1 MDCRFLAIMVE
12 FRGVDDAELGFL
24 ESDVVGLDESLG
36 GPPGEDCLLGGSDA
50 CLLSVEFLGDST
62 TIFKGGGGG
71 SSSASGGYI
80 GNNDE
85 CKTSHPLGVSSI
97 RVCKG

>member
-1 MDCRFLAIMVE
+1 MME
-12 FRGVDDAELGFL
+12 FRGVDEAELGFL
-24 ESDVVGLDESLG
+24 EIDVGLGESRG

-50 CLLSVEFLGDST
+50 RLLSVEFLGDST
-62 TIFKGGGGG
+62 TIFKGSGGG

-97 RVCKG
+97 RVCRG